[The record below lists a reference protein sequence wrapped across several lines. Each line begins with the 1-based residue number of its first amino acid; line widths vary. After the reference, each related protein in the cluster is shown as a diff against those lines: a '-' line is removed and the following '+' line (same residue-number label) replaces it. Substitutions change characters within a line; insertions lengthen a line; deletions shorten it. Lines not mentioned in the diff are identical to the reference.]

1 MIPVPIPAPIPAPI
15 PGLGATAR
23 RVTPEANAARARC
36 YVWSMTVSAPTPA
49 AAVPESLLDRA
60 ARGERLDA
68 AEIEAL
74 YHLPLPEVAAVAH
87 GLRLARRDP
96 EQVSF
101 LIDRN
106 INYTN
111 ICNVSCNF
119 CAFYRTRRQADSYV
133 LDYEHISQKI
143 RELEAVGGTRI
154 LLQGGVNPELPLEY
168 YTGLL
173 RHVKTHHPTIRID
186 AFSPEEVL
194 FMEKSFGM
202 SLDDLLDTLIAAG
215 LDGLPGAGGEIL
227 EDDVRAKAAPA
238 RIRSADWFRIIDA
251 AQRKGLYTISTMVI
265 GFGETYAQRARHLL
279 KIREQQDRANA
290 LYGGNGFSG
299 FAMWTLQTEHTRLHG
314 KAPGATAHEYLQQL
328 AVARIA
334 LDNVPNIQASW
345 PAQGFKVAQASLYYG
360 ANDLGST
367 MLEENVVSA
376 AGGHQRVQAQV
387 RELVRIAVDAGFTPV
402 IRNSRFEIIE
412 RPDVAALLGRDAAN
426 PEAERAVGAGA

>member
-1 MIPVPIPAPIPAPI
+1 MT
-15 PGLGATAR
+15 PGAEPL
-23 RVTPEANAARARC
+23 VK
-36 YVWSMTVSAPTPA
+36 A
-49 AAVPESLLDRA
+49 AA
-60 ARGERLDA
+60 GERLSA
-68 AEIEAL
+68 PEIEAL

-87 GLRLARRDP
+87 GLRLERRDP
-96 EQVSF
+96 DVVTF

-111 ICNVSCNF
+111 ICNVGCNF
-119 CAFYRTRRQADSYV
+119 CAFYRTRRQSDSYT
-133 LDYEHISQKI
+133 LDYEEISAKI
-143 RELEAVGGTRI
+143 RDLEAVGGTRI
-154 LLQGGVNPELPLEY
+154 LLQGGVNPALGLAY

-173 RHVKTHHPTIRID
+173 RHVKAHHPTIRID

-194 FMEKSFGM
+194 FMEKTFGLG
-202 SLDDLLDTLIAAG
+202 LDDLLDTLIEAG

-238 RIRSADWFRIIDA
+238 RIRSDDWFRIIDA

-265 GFGETYAQRARHLL
+265 GFGETYAQRAAHLL
-279 KIREQQDRANA
+279 KIREQQDRAQR

-299 FAMWTLQTEHTRLHG
+299 FAMWTLQTEHTRLAG

-334 LDNVPNIQASW
+334 LDNIPNIQASW

-376 AGGHQRVQAQV
+376 AGGHGRHSATV
-387 RELVRIAVDAGFTPV
+387 RELVRIAVDAGYTPA
-402 IRNSRFEIIE
+402 IRNSRFQIIAW
-412 RPDVAALLGRDAAN
+412 PDADAVLGRADAN
-426 PEAERAVGAGA
+426 PEGERAVGAAD

>member
-1 MIPVPIPAPIPAPI
+1 MSS
-15 PGLGATAR
+15 GA
-23 RVTPEANAARARC
+23 ELLQKAASG
-36 YVWSMTVSAPTPA
+36 V
-49 AAVPESLLDRA
+49 
-60 ARGERLDA
+60 RLSA

-87 GLRLARRDP
+87 GLRLERRDP
-96 EQVSF
+96 DVVTF

-111 ICNVSCNF
+111 VCNVGCNF
-119 CAFYRTRRQADSYV
+119 CAFYRTRRQKDSYT
-133 LDYEHISQKI
+133 LDYEEISAKI
-143 RELEAVGGTRI
+143 RDLEAVGGTRI
-154 LLQGGVNPELPLEY
+154 LLQGGVNPELGLDY

-173 RHVKTHHPTIRID
+173 WHVKAHHPTIRID

-194 FMEKSFGM
+194 FMEKTFGL
-202 SLDDLLDTLIAAG
+202 SLDALLDTLIEAG

-227 EDDVRAKAAPA
+227 EDEVRQGAAPA
-238 RIRSADWFRIIDA
+238 RIRSDDWFRIIDA

-265 GFGETYAQRARHLL
+265 GFGESFAQRAAHLL

-376 AGGHQRVQAQV
+376 AGGHGRHSATV
-387 RELVRIAVDAGFTPV
+387 RELVRIAVDAGYTPA
-402 IRNSRFEIIE
+402 IRNSRFQIIAW
-412 RPDVAALLGRDAAN
+412 PDADALLNRTEAN
-426 PEAERAVGAGA
+426 PEAERAVGAVG